1 MSLIWKTIINSTIN
15 GTRLKNLPEKFY
27 LITTLMPDGLKLI
40 ICFTELTIVHI
51 NQGQLLSNR

>member
-27 LITTLMPDGLKLI
+27 LITTLMPDGLKLKL
-40 ICFTELTIVHI
+40 FVLR
-51 NQGQLLSNR
+51 N